1 MGRMLRTCL
10 FSSLFLLPFAL
21 NAQTAADIEASN
33 RLATFNGAT
42 GILRVPSLPYDGDHI
57 WAELL
62 YESDEDVTLVGTG
75 PANGLGATAS
85 FDEESGV
92 LKVPFIHIAGW
103 SARYGMTLQ
112 ATTMEPVARFKVLER
127 YQHSLGFLQVPDH
140 RVRLVATG
148 YNGEYLGLVGQPGQ
162 EPFGFVYAVET
173 PEGLKGVVMRLDA
186 DGRVRGLG
194 YGGQGI
200 LLLSD
205 NPPQVVVDDDVH
217 GTMSR
222 AASVFAAVACNA
234 SRGAKDELKAVLLEL
249 CDSRLLSTLQYFQA
263 EGLFEGMETV
273 LQVEEG
279 CHVSGSEGLCTEGL
293 IDGLNNAAA
302 LFDAAAHVPQPPP
315 PGGGEEPPAGNIPPT
330 MTDIGALGTIG
341 QGETLALSFNDLL
354 VGSNARDIDGYVAG

>member
-1 MGRMLRTCL
+1 MFANLISMGRMLRTCL

-42 GILRVPSLPYDGDHI
+42 GILRVPSLPYDGAHI

-75 PANGLGATAS
+75 PANGLG
-85 FDEESGV
+85 
-92 LKVPFIHIAGW
+92 
-103 SARYGMTLQ
+103 
-112 ATTMEPVARFKVLER
+112 
-127 YQHSLGFLQVPDH
+127 
-140 RVRLVATG
+140 
-148 YNGEYLGLVGQPGQ
+148 
-162 EPFGFVYAVET
+162 
-173 PEGLKGVVMRLDA
+173 
-186 DGRVRGLG
+186 

-200 LLLSD
+200 VLLSD

-273 LQVEEG
+273 LQG
-279 CHVSGSEGLCTEGL
+279 AVSSM
-293 IDGLNNAAA
+293 
-302 LFDAAAHVPQPPP
+302 Q
-315 PGGGEEPPAGNIPPT
+315 
-330 MTDIGALGTIG
+330 
-341 QGETLALSFNDLL
+341 
-354 VGSNARDIDGYVAG
+354 R